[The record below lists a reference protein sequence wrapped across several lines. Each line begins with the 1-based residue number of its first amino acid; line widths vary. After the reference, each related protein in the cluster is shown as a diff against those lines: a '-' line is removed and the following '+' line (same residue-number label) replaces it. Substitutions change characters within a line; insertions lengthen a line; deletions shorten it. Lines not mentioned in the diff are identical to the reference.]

1 VSTCYYFGSFASF
14 IFLLSFERC
23 LPVRIRTSFALLS
36 LASGLVFCQ
45 PHPPTGR
52 ESMPE
57 PEHFT
62 PAEADKSL
70 DPCAD
75 FFQYACGKWIK
86 ANPIPADQAGWGTF
100 NKLAIWNVAAIR
112 NTLELAAEPSGNK
125 TAAEKKVGDYFAS
138 CMDEAAINK
147 AGITPLQPL
156 LERIAALKDTSQL
169 PELIAVLHQN
179 TRPANLN
186 FIDAQYQGVLFGIYN
201 SPAYDDASMNVGQI
215 DQSGMNLPGREFYL
229 NNDDKSKEIREKYL
243 KHVARMLELS
253 GKPAAQAAA
262 DAPVV
267 LAMETSL
274 ASAAMD
280 IVLRR
285 DPRNTN
291 NKLSLPRLQALT
303 PSFNWS
309 RFLAAMQTPAASS
322 YLVTSPDFF
331 RGVEKLINTEPVDHW
346 RTYLRYTLMRLSASS
361 LSQPIVEEN
370 FDFYGRTLSGTKQIQ
385 PRWRRCSFFAD
396 ADLGDAVGQAYVAR
410 YFPPESKQRMLQM
423 VKAIEAALHQDIDA
437 SNWMS
442 EETRKKAHIKLA
454 AQADKIGYPDHWQDY
469 SAVEIKRD
477 DFLGNVQRASRFEI
491 DRRLSLV
498 GKPVDRYYWGMTPPT
513 VNAYEDPQTNTIN
526 FPAGILQPPFF
537 DATEIDAVNYGAIGA
552 VIGHEIIH
560 GYDDQGRKFDA
571 DGNLKDW
578 WTTADAT
585 AYDERGKCISDEY
598 TQDIP
603 EAGVKQ
609 NGKLSQGE
617 DTADNGGIHIALSA
631 LQSRL
636 KSQGKDLDAPADGGV
651 TELQTFFLSYANV
664 WCGENRPEAARTA
677 VLTQGHSLNRYRV
690 NNVVGNLPDFA
701 HAFGC
706 KAGQPMVHAN
716 ACRVW

>member
-1 VSTCYYFGSFASF
+1 MRIVAILAILCLACGVS
-14 IFLLSFERC
+14 
-23 LPVRIRTSFALLS
+23 
-36 LASGLVFCQ
+36 FCQ
-45 PHPPTGR
+45 PHPPSDR

-57 PEHFT
+57 LERFT
-62 PAEADKSL
+62 PDEVDKSL

-75 FFQYACGKWIK
+75 FFQYACSKWNK
-86 ANPIPADQAGWGTF
+86 ANPIPADQAAWGTF

-112 NTLELAAEPSGNK
+112 NTLEAAAAPAASK
-125 TAAEKKVGDYFAS
+125 TPVEKKVGDYFSS
-138 CMDEAAINK
+138 CMNETAINK

-156 LERIAALKDTSQL
+156 LDRVSGLKDKSQL
-169 PELIAVLHQN
+169 PELIALLHQN
-179 TRPANLN
+179 TRPADLN

-201 SPAYDDASMNVGQI
+201 SPDFDDARVNVAAL
-215 DQSGMNLPGREFYL
+215 DQSGMNMPSREFYL
-229 NNDDKSKEIREKYL
+229 KDDDASKQIREKYL
-243 KHVARMLELS
+243 KHVAQMLKLS
-253 GKPAAQAAA
+253 GESSAQAAS
-262 DAPVV
+262 DAQAI
-267 LAMETSL
+267 LGMETSL
-274 ASAAMD
+274 ANAAMD

-285 DPRNTN
+285 DPKNINHKMT
-291 NKLSLPRLQALT
+291 LEQVQALT

-309 RFLAAMQTPAASS
+309 RYLAAIRAPAASQ
-322 YLVTSPDFF
+322 YLVTSPEFF
-331 RGVEKLINTEPVDHW
+331 RGVTKLIVSEPVDHW
-346 RTYLRYTLMRLSASS
+346 RAYLRYTLMHLSAAS

-370 FDFYGRTLSGTKQIQ
+370 FDFYGRTLSGTTQIQ
-385 PRWRRCSFFAD
+385 PRWRRCSLFAD

-410 YFPPESKQRMLQM
+410 YFPPENKQRMLQM
-423 VKAIEAALHQDIDA
+423 VKAIETALHQDIDA
-437 SNWMS
+437 ATWMS
-442 EETRKKAHIKLA
+442 EETKNKAHNKLS
-454 AQADKIGYPDHWQDY
+454 AQVDKIGYPDHWRDY

-477 DFLGNVQRASRFEI
+477 DFLGNMQRSSRFEI
-491 DRRLSLV
+491 ERRLALV
-498 GKPVDRYYWGMTPPT
+498 GKPVDRYNWGMTPPT

-537 DATEIDAVNYGAIGA
+537 DATQSDAVNFGAIGM

-578 WTTADAT
+578 WTPADAT

-617 DTADNGGIHIALSA
+617 DTADNGGIHIALSG
-631 LQSRL
+631 LQSTL
-636 KSQGKDLDAPADGGV
+636 KSQGKDLDFPADGGV
-651 TELQTFFLSYANV
+651 TQLQTFFLAYANV
-664 WCGENRPEAARTA
+664 WCGDNRPEAARTA

-690 NNVVGNLPDFA
+690 NNVIGNVPEFA
-701 HAFGC
+701 RAFGC
-706 KAGQPMVHAN
+706 KAGQPMVRAN